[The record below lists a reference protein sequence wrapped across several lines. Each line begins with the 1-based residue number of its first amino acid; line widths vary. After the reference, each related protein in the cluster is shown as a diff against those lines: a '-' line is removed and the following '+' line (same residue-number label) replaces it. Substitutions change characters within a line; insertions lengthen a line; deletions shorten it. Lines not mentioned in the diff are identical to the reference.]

1 MERYRLSQTGPQ
13 RDSVV
18 AFNAAE
24 RNGRGFFCQRGRPGV
39 AGNPASSNQ
48 PSPGHPFPKWLL
60 LCSSRRFR
68 RSPSKP
74 ALIHRVQAPANVLH
88 GFIFRVKSSGKKRRL
103 AFPKFL
109 FN

>member
-1 MERYRLSQTGPQ
+1 
-13 RDSVV
+13 
-18 AFNAAE
+18 
-24 RNGRGFFCQRGRPGV
+24 
-39 AGNPASSNQ
+39 
-48 PSPGHPFPKWLL
+48 L
-60 LCSSRRFR
+60 LCSSRRFG

-103 AFPKFL
+103 AFLKFL